1 MVDTIARVHAGVAW
15 CQVHQST
22 PLSAATVGLRHAP
35 APARREPPRRHEP
48 RERATG
54 AYRRSSLARGL
65 QPFPAARGPRRAR
78 RLCRRP
84 PHAGARRSRLTYAF
98 AVDLK
103 RALCGWQPLRAGA
116 GRRIGLGA
124 VGVSGCRWPVREL
137 VAEIEI
143 AAPAER
149 VWEILTDF
157 GAYRQ
162 WNPFMPR
169 FDGEVRVGARLRA
182 RLVVAGAPTLRPRLC
197 VTRVDPGREL
207 CWVGRGPLVRGER
220 TMRIQ
225 PLDGTRVR
233 FAQRTEFTGP
243 ITPLLG
249 WLDRYRPGMQ
259 AMNAALKARAEGAS
273 PRAGPTRRKA
283 HALALFAGL
292 GCDYDRVGALLSLG
306 QDPRWR
312 CALVARVHAAPGD
325 RVLDV
330 ATGTGLVAEG
340 LVRSHGARSS
350 ASTRARICSPA
361 RARSS
366 PLDPSSPRGSSSSA
380 GRRSGCR
387 SPTRSSTRSR
397 SPTCCATSTIRCPR
411 CASSRASCGPAA
423 RSPPSNSACRRGR
436 GGHRGC
442 CTPASGCR
450 RWGPSYLRTGSGWDA
465 SWGRASAPSTR
476 AIRSSACP
484 RSGRPPASAPCT

>member
-1 MVDTIARVHAGVAW
+1 
-15 CQVHQST
+15 
-22 PLSAATVGLRHAP
+22 
-35 APARREPPRRHEP
+35 
-48 RERATG
+48 
-54 AYRRSSLARGL
+54 
-65 QPFPAARGPRRAR
+65 
-78 RLCRRP
+78 
-84 PHAGARRSRLTYAF
+84 
-98 AVDLK
+98 
-103 RALCGWQPLRAGA
+103 
-116 GRRIGLGA
+116 
-124 VGVSGCRWPVREL
+124 VREL

-169 FDGEVRVGARLRA
+169 LDGEVRVGARLRA

-225 PLDGTRVR
+225 PLGCTRVR

-273 PRAGPTRRKA
+273 PPMGPTPRTA
-283 HALALFAGL
+283 HALELFAGL
-292 GCDYDRVGALLSLG
+292 GRDYDRVGALLSLG

-312 CALVARVHAAPGD
+312 RALVARVHAVPED

-330 ATGTGLVAEG
+330 ATGTGLVAEE
-340 LVRSHGARSS
+340 LVRAHG
-350 ASTRARICSPA
+350 CSVVGVDQSEDMLAAA
-361 RARSS
+361 RAK
-366 PLDPSSPRGSSSSA
+366 L
-380 GRRSGCR
+380 
-387 SPTRSSTRSR
+387 
-397 SPTCCATSTIRCPR
+397 
-411 CASSRASCGPAA
+411 AA
-423 RSPPSNSACRRGR
+423 RPEFAARVELVRGKAQRLPFTDAEFDALTFTYLLRYVDDPLSTLHELARVVRPGGTIAALEFGVPPWPWRAPWLLYTRVGLPTLGSLVSADWFRVGR
-436 GGHRGC
+436 FL
-442 CTPASGCR
+442 
-450 RWGPSYLRTGSGWDA
+450 GPSISAFYARYPLERLPALWQAAGIGAVHVLRMSRGAGVVM
-465 SWGRASAPSTR
+465 WGVRADD
-476 AIRSSACP
+476 
-484 RSGRPPASAPCT
+484 RP